1 MKNILESRFITD
13 FVETID
19 NLYHHGWDERNAGNV
34 SFILSTDEVKKYLNI
49 DQNLRVFPL
58 NVDATA
64 LAGKIFLVTASG
76 RYFKNIKTRTAADCG
91 IVRIQADGR
100 GASLLW
106 GFADGGRPTSEFG
119 AHLLSHIERL
129 RVDPNHRVILHT
141 HATNLIAMSFTHSLD
156 EREFTRTLWKMNT
169 ECIVVFPE
177 GVGVLP
183 WMVCGNEDIGKK
195 TAEKFHEYRIV
206 VWSMHGT
213 VVSGTSLDEAYGLI
227 ETVEKAAEIFMKI
240 RQLPMIQTIEDQ
252 DLMNLCKAFQVHPN
266 NKFIR

>member
-1 MKNILESRFITD
+1 MKNILEAPFITE
-13 FVETID
+13 FVETVD
-19 NLYHHGWDERNAGNV
+19 HLYQHGWDERNAGNV
-34 SFILSTDEVKKYLNI
+34 SYILSKDVVKEYLNI
-49 DQNLRVFPL
+49 DQSLRTYPL
-58 NVDATA
+58 NVDASA

-76 RYFKNIKTRTAADCG
+76 RYFKNIKIRTATDCG
-91 IVRIQADGR
+91 IVRIQEDGR
-100 GASLLW
+100 SVSLLW
-106 GFADGGRPTSEFG
+106 GFEDGGKPTSEFG

-141 HATNLIAMSFTHSLD
+141 HATNLIAMTFTHSLD

-195 TAEKFHEYRIV
+195 TAEKFREYRIV
-206 VWSMHGT
+206 LWSMHGT

-240 RQLPMIQTIEDQ
+240 RQFPMLQTIEDK
-252 DLMNLCKAFQVHPN
+252 DLLDLCKAFQVTPN
-266 NKFIR
+266 KKFIH